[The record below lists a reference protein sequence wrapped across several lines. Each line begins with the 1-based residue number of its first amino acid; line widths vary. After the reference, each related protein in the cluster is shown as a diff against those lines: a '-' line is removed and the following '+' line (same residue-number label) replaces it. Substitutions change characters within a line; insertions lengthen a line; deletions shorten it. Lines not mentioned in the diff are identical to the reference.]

1 MVWLASRNDGKVA
14 EFAQLLAHAQIR
26 VKPLPNDAG
35 TAPETG
41 TSFEANAV
49 QKALYY
55 GDRVDGWVLSD
66 DSGLCVEGLSG
77 QPGVYSARFAGEFAD
92 DEANNRKL
100 LTLMED
106 IPTAERTASFVCV
119 LALWHRGLDAPVVA
133 RGEVHGSILRGPS
146 GTDGF
151 GYDPLFVPNG
161 FNQSFAELS
170 MSEKNL
176 LSHRTVAV
184 HRLLHELGGDMLA
197 DLRRE

>member
-1 MVWLASRNDGKVA
+1 MVWLASRNEGKVA
-14 EFAQLLAHAQIR
+14 EFAQLLANAHIR
-26 VKPLPNDAG
+26 VKPLPDHAG

-41 TSFEANAV
+41 TSFEENAV

-55 GDRVDGWVLSD
+55 GERVDGWVLSD
-66 DSGLCVEGLSG
+66 DSGLCVESLGG

-92 DEANNRKL
+92 DEANNAKL
-100 LTLMED
+100 LSLMED
-106 IPTAERTASFVCV
+106 IPAAARTASFVCV
-119 LALWHRGLDAPVVA
+119 LALWHHDLHAPVVA
-133 RGEVHGSILRGPS
+133 RGEVHGAILRVPS

-170 MSEKNL
+170 ISEKNR

-184 HRLLHELGGDMLA
+184 HRLLQGLGGDILA